1 MQGPNIAAALV
12 AGLWVSVASMS
23 VHAQLTPVG
32 NRRVE
37 REAPAETPI
46 TLVAKIKRA
55 HLDAVS
61 HAQELATYV
70 TRNTSNLSN
79 ATMRAHCDAIGSAL
93 DDALH
98 FSTKLSEKLQSDA
111 ANKHVLLMGKHD
123 KHAKQIYRTLLEKL
137 RGSSVTA
144 PEIRMMAVQIQQDI
158 AAAEQAL
165 AQVPVANTADAGTR

>member
-1 MQGPNIAAALV
+1 MQALNIAAVLV
-12 AGLWVSVASMS
+12 AGLWVSVASTS

-32 NRRVE
+32 NPRVE

-70 TRNTSNLSN
+70 TRNASNLSN

-98 FSTKLSEKLQSDA
+98 FSAKLSEKVQNNA
-111 ANKHVLLMGKHD
+111 ASKQVLLMGKHD
-123 KHAKQIYRTLLEKL
+123 NHAKQIYRSLLEKL

-144 PEIRMMAVQIQQDI
+144 PEIRMMAVEIQQDI
-158 AAAEQAL
+158 AAAERAL
-165 AQVPVANTADAGTR
+165 SQVPVARASDAGTP